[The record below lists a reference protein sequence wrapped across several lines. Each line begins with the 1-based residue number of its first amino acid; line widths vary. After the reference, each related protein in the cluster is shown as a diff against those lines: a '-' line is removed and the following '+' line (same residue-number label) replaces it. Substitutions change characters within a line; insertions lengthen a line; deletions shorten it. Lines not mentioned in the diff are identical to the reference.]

1 MVSAVTPGFVE
12 TGMTSFVPKTV
23 KGRGFGTK
31 KAPDEGTQ
39 STRHTLF
46 AQLGGSGWYYG
57 EDSIRSSLHDMR
69 IAGEPAFYGYPKL

>member
-1 MVSAVTPGFVE
+1 MISSVTPGFVE
-12 TGMTSFVPKTV
+12 TGMTSLVPKTV
-23 KGRGFGTK
+23 PGKGFGTK
-31 KAPDEGTQ
+31 VSTDEGTL

-57 EDSIRSSLHDMR
+57 ADGIRSPLHVLR